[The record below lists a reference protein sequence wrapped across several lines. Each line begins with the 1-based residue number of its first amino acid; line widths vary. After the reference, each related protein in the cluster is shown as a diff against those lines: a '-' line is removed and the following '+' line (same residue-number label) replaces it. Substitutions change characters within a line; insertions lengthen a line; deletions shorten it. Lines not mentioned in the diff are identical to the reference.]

1 MKLKLLLAA
10 LMLTIFE
17 TAATGGTVKDSACD
31 TTALSHRWAL
41 STNIPTWALLGTLN
55 ADAQLALDTHWSIR
69 AGIKYNPFTFH
80 KGDGRQFHLR
90 QATPSVGVRYWFDS
104 VYEGWFV
111 GGKLMGS
118 VYSVAN
124 ICGSGCFDG
133 QLAAIGIGAGW
144 SKPLSERWAL
154 CLGTGAAVAL
164 HDTTYYAG
172 PSCGRIL
179 GAKRGLA
186 VFVPDVFVSVNYLL

>member
-17 TAATGGTVKDSACD
+17 TAAMGGTVKDSARD

-80 KGDGRQFHLR
+80 KGDGRQFHQKTWLICI
-90 QATPSVGVRYWFDS
+90 F
-104 VYEGWFV
+104 F
-111 GGKLMGS
+111 
-118 VYSVAN
+118 
-124 ICGSGCFDG
+124 CGSGCFDG